1 MRMHRAKQN
10 ADHGKKLFSA
20 DDVQRLLADATL
32 QMQAMILLGL
42 NCGYGP
48 SDLATLPMRVLDLAG
63 GWVDHARPNT
73 GIDRRCPL

>member
-1 MRMHRAKQN
+1 
-10 ADHGKKLFSA
+10 
-20 DDVQRLLADATL
+20 
-32 QMQAMILLGL
+32 MQAMILLGL